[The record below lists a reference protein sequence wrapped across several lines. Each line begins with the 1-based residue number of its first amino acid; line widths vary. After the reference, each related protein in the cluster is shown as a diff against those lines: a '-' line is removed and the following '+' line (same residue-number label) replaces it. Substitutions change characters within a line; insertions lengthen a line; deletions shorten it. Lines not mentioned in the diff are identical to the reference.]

1 MLKEEARGS
10 RAISGLHWLRA
21 RLHFGRSE
29 PGMCGPPS
37 RERHSR
43 AENVSA
49 LPAVSI
55 RAGAAATSGRAHLLS
70 GRSRTKHALSNLSRF
85 SAAHCL
91 HQPRR
96 DAPCAA
102 AECVRREQ
110 LHRASA
116 SSASLHKDHGSGLFV
131 GPSRLPCCFSSV
143 AGTLQLL
150 PVREA
155 TSRRRRR
162 STNHNNAK
170 EDEQR
175 RDGRTRNIVKW
186 EKVIRAGN

>member
-29 PGMCGPPS
+29 PGMCGPAS

-43 AENVSA
+43 AEDVSA

-55 RAGAAATSGRAHLLS
+55 RAGAAATSGRAHLALWS
-70 GRSRTKHALSNLSRF
+70 VSNKTRSQTSHASALRIACISRDEMPRLLLQ
-85 SAAHCL
+85 SAWEGNSCIGPQL
-91 HQPRR
+91 PRQACTR
-96 DAPCAA
+96 IMAA
-102 AECVRREQ
+102 A
-110 LHRASA
+110 
-116 SSASLHKDHGSGLFV
+116 SSSGL
-131 GPSRLPCCFSSV
+131 PASCCFSSE

-162 STNHNNAK
+162 STNHNNAN
-170 EDEQR
+170 DGEQR
-175 RDGRTRNIVKW
+175 RDGRTRN
-186 EKVIRAGN
+186 ES